1 MEVKLKK
8 KRSVGFTV
16 RQKLKGYSMKL
27 PGKLYKNTA
36 TELLLEV
43 LFKDDL
49 EPFCLRNKIWELI
62 KIDLIDFSD
71 NKL

>member
-1 MEVKLKK
+1 
-8 KRSVGFTV
+8 
-16 RQKLKGYSMKL
+16 MKL
-27 PGKLYKNTA
+27 PGKLNKNTA

>member
-1 MEVKLKK
+1 
-8 KRSVGFTV
+8 
-16 RQKLKGYSMKL
+16 MKL